1 MLIFICSVA
10 IFGLDGAMHTVAESD
25 NLMVSV
31 YLLDNE
37 LAVPVSLEIKT
48 FDISTS

>member
-1 MLIFICSVA
+1 MY
-10 IFGLDGAMHTVAESD
+10 TVAESD
-25 NLMVSV
+25 DLIVSV

-48 FDISTS
+48 IDISAS